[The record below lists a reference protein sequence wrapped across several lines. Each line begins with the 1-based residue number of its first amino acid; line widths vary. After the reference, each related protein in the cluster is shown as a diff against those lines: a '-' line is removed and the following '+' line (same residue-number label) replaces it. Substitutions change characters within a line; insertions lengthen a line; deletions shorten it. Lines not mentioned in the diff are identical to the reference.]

1 MLGWE
6 LLHCGDLDGAAI
18 ATRRAL
24 DAELGSDFAVYARFT
39 ESTRLGLVGDL
50 MGMVEGF
57 LLAQQDAHA
66 HHGPNVRGLSDFYLG
81 WLAGLTFRYEDALA
95 QFDLALAEAPD
106 GAYRHIIEANRA
118 WALLGLGRVEEA
130 AAAVDEFAPV
140 PAGSQWAHLNLVFA
154 RMVLAH
160 TDGADVAA
168 RSLTVAAG
176 PLVARRPEVRGF
188 VLSGFA
194 YLAQCRGDEA
204 RAQELAASI
213 VVPDGEQIWNH
224 VVLRPL
230 GGTADTFI
238 AVREQYE
245 LAHPI
250 AERTARQDAM
260 GARLLEEEFA
270 RWS

>member
-1 MLGWE
+1 
-6 LLHCGDLDGAAI
+6 
-18 ATRRAL
+18 
-24 DAELGSDFAVYARFT
+24 
-39 ESTRLGLVGDL
+39 
-50 MGMVEGF
+50 
-57 LLAQQDAHA
+57 
-66 HHGPNVRGLSDFYLG
+66 LSDFYLG

-118 WALLGLGRVEEA
+118 WALLCLGRVDEA
-130 AAAVDEFAPV
+130 AQAVDEFAPV

-160 TDGADVAA
+160 TAGPEVAA
-168 RSLTVAAG
+168 RSLTVASG

-194 YLAQCRGDEA
+194 YLAQRRGDEA
-204 RAQELAASI
+204 RAQELAAS
-213 VVPDGEQIWNH
+213 VVLPDGEQIWNH

-230 GGTADTFI
+230 GGTAESFI
-238 AVREQYE
+238 ATREQYE
-245 LAHPI
+245 LQHPM
-250 AERTARQDAM
+250 AERAARQAAM
-260 GARLLEEEFA
+260 SGRLLDEEFA